1 VDPWQSLEATTS
13 LEYDRAKETFILK
26 TKHIVKYSL
35 TNEAGTEVENGNLE
49 PVPELI
55 IDMKELPKG
64 KYLLRLQCEE
74 EVKDIKII
82 NNK

>member
-1 VDPWQSLEATTS
+1 
-13 LEYDRAKETFILK
+13 
-26 TKHIVKYSL
+26 L